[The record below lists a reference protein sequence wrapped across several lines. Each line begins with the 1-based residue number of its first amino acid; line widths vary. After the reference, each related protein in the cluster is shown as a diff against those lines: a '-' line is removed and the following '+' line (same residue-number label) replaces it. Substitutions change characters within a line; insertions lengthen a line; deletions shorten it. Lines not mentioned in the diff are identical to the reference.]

1 MRHAKQWRI
10 LSISLGVRRSTMRR
24 TRLLTTLLA
33 CVVLITSLHANC
45 TRDQDKHSSK
55 TSSLLITDFT
65 ISGTQTIDSA
75 ELARITSQLT
85 GDCFDENPEELEERV
100 RALFKDRGYMDA
112 VVKNLRIKP
121 GDPLALP
128 KPVSL
133 EAEVIEGQRFT
144 VAEIKFVG
152 NHVFSTSQLRSE
164 FSLKKGDL
172 FARDKIASGLDG
184 VSNLYASDG
193 FVDWTAIPDTQ
204 KLSDGTVVLAV
215 SIAEGPQYRMGRLEI
230 FARKELADRLRAE
243 WELPEGAVF
252 DFRYIYKYI
261 DRNRSLLPPEFVRKD
276 VQLVRDCRD
285 SSVEVRLPLDGTDPR
300 SQSQPKDIDCRPE
313 N

>member
-1 MRHAKQWRI
+1 MR
-10 LSISLGVRRSTMRR
+10 G
-24 TRLLTTLLA
+24 TRFFAAVLAFVVLTTLLHSK
-33 CVVLITSLHANC
+33 CSS
-45 TRDQDKHSSK
+45 DPDKHSRN

-75 ELARITSQLT
+75 ELAKITSQLT
-85 GDCFDENPEELEERV
+85 GDCFDEDPAELEERV
-100 RALFKDRGYMDA
+100 GALFKDRGYMDV
-112 VVKNLRIKP
+112 VVKNLRIKAI
-121 GDPLALP
+121 DPLALP

-133 EAEVIEGQRFT
+133 EAEVTEGRRFRFG
-144 VAEIKFVG
+144 EIKFIG
-152 NHVFSTSQLRSE
+152 NHVFSTSKLRSE

-172 FARDKIASGLDG
+172 FAREKIATGLDG
-184 VSNLYASDG
+184 VRSLYASDG

-215 SIAEGPQYRMGRLEI
+215 SMAEGPQYRMGKLEI
-230 FARKELADRLRAE
+230 FARKELADKLRAE

-252 DFRYIYKYI
+252 DFRYIDQYV
-261 DRNRSLLPPEFVRKD
+261 DGNRSLLPPEFLRND

-300 SQSQPKDIDCRPE
+300 SQSQPKNIDCTTE